1 MSETKRNYY
10 LSCDKDLPSILPD
23 NKLANH
29 VNAAS
34 NYIKQLEE
42 QLKEKDEL
50 IVKLKKDTDDHFKV
64 SQQLYKNIDLAI
76 DEIAKKDEK
85 IKQLTQ
91 FIVNGY
97 NYGYIEIMPIDEDDS
112 AYNTFVE
119 LFGEKEAKRIKREC
133 SE

>member
-1 MSETKRNYY
+1 MSKIENDYYEMISKYKIYFKDDVMNKAIDYVTVLKR
-10 LSCDKDLPSILPD
+10 
-23 NKLANH
+23 
-29 VNAAS
+29 
-34 NYIKQLEE
+34 

-50 IVKLKKDTDDHFKV
+50 IVKLKKDTDAHFRV

-97 NYGYIEIMPIDEDDS
+97 NYGYIEIMPIDEDDT
-112 AYNTFVE
+112 AYKTFVE
-119 LFGEKEAKRIKREC
+119 LFGEKEAKRIKRDC
-133 SE
+133 SEIL